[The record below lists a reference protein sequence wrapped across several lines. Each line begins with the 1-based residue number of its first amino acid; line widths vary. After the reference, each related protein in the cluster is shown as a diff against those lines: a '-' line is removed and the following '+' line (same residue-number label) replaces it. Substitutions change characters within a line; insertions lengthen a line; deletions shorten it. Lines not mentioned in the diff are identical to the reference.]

1 MPRPRAAKS
10 ALVALKID
18 AETAALLDAL
28 PNKSEFIRAA
38 LRPRLEE
45 TCPLCGGTGVR
56 PRGHVERPGGRH
68 LHALPRA
75 RCGDCGRES
84 PVVADVDPGQA
95 DRATLLR
102 EIARL
107 RTFLAFG
114 DYFCGACFLRSVA
127 CERCGHRIAGAGA
140 SRDAHA
146 CGA

>member
-1 MPRPRAAKS
+1 MPRAKAAKS

-18 AETAALLDAL
+18 AETAALLDSL

-38 LRPRLEE
+38 LRARLEE

-56 PRGHVERPGGRH
+56 PRSHVERPGGRH

-84 PVVADVDPGQA
+84 PVVADVDPAQA
-95 DRATLLR
+95 DRSTLLR

-114 DYFCGACFLRSVA
+114 DYFCATCFLRSVS
-127 CERCGHRIAGAGA
+127 CERCGHRIAGGGA